1 MDSKNII
8 AAISLSTAVIV
19 LYSLFFAPEKPT
31 SNTNLA
37 EKNKIEETTDA
48 PSLDQKETL
57 IQISREDAL
66 KESKRVQFENES
78 VIGSISLKGA
88 AIDDLTFKNYNTVLE
103 SNEKITLLGP
113 RNIED
118 GYLIESGFVTSD
130 KNIDIP
136 NSETIWSI
144 DGNNKLTNQSP
155 IKLSWKNKQGITFE
169 KEISLDDKFLFT
181 IKQKVVNSTNNKYD
195 FYSYGQIIRN
205 KIPEGLS
212 NFYILHEGPIATLDD
227 ELIEEDY
234 DDIQEKKFT
243 RISKKGWLGVGDKYW
258 ITSLIPP
265 KGKEFKTTFD
275 YKKKFRANFIA
286 TEPIELKENA
296 IIEEELK
303 VIVAA
308 KRVDVIDGYADSLKI
323 DKFDLVIDWGF
334 LYFITKPL
342 FFGIDYFFKL
352 LGNYGLAIIAI
363 TICIRLTFFPLA
375 NFSFRSMAKM
385 KALQPE
391 MVRLKELHKNDKM
404 KLQQEMMALYKKE
417 KVNPMSGCLP
427 ILVQIPVFF
436 ALYKVLFVTIEMRQ
450 MPFYGWIQD
459 LSERDPTSIFNL
471 FGLLPYD
478 VPSFLVIGAWPVAMG
493 ASMWVQQKLNP
504 APTDA
509 MQAKIFAFFPL
520 FLTVILAPFPS
531 GLVIYWTVNN
541 ILTMAQQV
549 FIMKRTTVKTVT

>member
-1 MDSKNII
+1 MDSKNVI
-8 AAISLSTAVIV
+8 AAIALSSAVIV
-19 LYSLFFAPEKPT
+19 LYSLFFIPEKT
-31 SNTNLA
+31 DTNKILA
-37 EKNKIEETTDA
+37 EKNKIEQNTDT
-48 PSLDQKETL
+48 PSLDQKQT
-57 IQISREDAL
+57 IKQISREDAL
-66 KESKRVQFENES
+66 KQNKRILFENQS
-78 VIGSISLKGA
+78 IIGSISLKGA
-88 AIDDLTFKNYNTVLE
+88 TIDDLTFKNYNTTLE
-103 SNEKITLLGP
+103 NKEKVVLLGP
-113 RNIED
+113 RDTEN

-136 NSETIWSI
+136 NSDTIWSSV
-144 DGNNKLTNQSP
+144 GNNKLTNQSP
-155 IKLSWKNKQGITFE
+155 IKLSWTNNQGITFE
-169 KEISLDDKFLFT
+169 KEISLDDKYLFT
-181 IKQKVVNSTNNKYD
+181 IKQTVLNSTNNKYD

-205 KIPEGLS
+205 KIPEIS
-212 NFYILHEGPIATLDD
+212 NFYILHEGLIATLDD

-234 DDIQEKKFT
+234 DDIQEKKFSK
-243 RISKKGWLGVGDKYW
+243 ISQKGWLGIGDKYW

-265 KGKEFKTTFD
+265 RDKEFKTTFD

-286 TEPIELKENA
+286 TEPLELSSKSK
-296 IIEEELK
+296 IEEELL

-308 KRVDVIDGYADSLKI
+308 KRVDIIDGYAESLSI

-363 TICIRLTFFPLA
+363 TICIRLAFFPLA

-391 MVRLKELHKNDKM
+391 MVRLKELHKDDKM

-459 LSERDPTSIFNL
+459 LSERDPTSLFNL

-478 VPSFLVIGAWPVAMG
+478 VPSFLVIGVWPIAMG
-493 ASMWVQQKLNP
+493 VSMWVQQKLNP

-509 MQAKIFAFFPL
+509 MQAKIFMFFPL

-531 GLVIYWTVNN
+531 GLVIYWTINN

>member
-1 MDSKNII
+1 MDSKNVI
-8 AAISLSTAVIV
+8 AAIALSTAVIV
-19 LYSLFFAPEKPT
+19 LYSLFFIPEQTVK
-31 SNTNLA
+31 NQNNI
-37 EKNKIEETTDA
+37 EKNKIEQNSDT
-48 PSLDQKETL
+48 PSLEKKETV
-57 IQISREDAL
+57 IKISREDAL
-66 KESKRVQFENES
+66 KQSERIQFENES
-78 VIGSISLKGA
+78 IVGSISLKGA
-88 AIDDLTFKNYNTVLE
+88 AIDDLTFKNYNTSLE
-103 SNEKITLLGP
+103 SNERVTLLGP
-113 RNIED
+113 RNSEN

-136 NSETIWSI
+136 NSETLWTII
-144 DGNNKLTNQSP
+144 GNKKLTNQNP
-155 IKLSWKNKQGITFE
+155 IKLSWENKQGIKFE
-169 KEISLDDKFLFT
+169 KEISLDDKYLFT
-181 IKQKVVNSTNNKYD
+181 IKQSIMNLTDKNYD

-205 KIPEGLS
+205 KIPDIS
-212 NFYILHEGPIATLDD
+212 NFYILHEGLIATLDD

-243 RISKKGWLGVGDKYW
+243 RTSQKGWLGIGDKYW

-265 KGKEFKTTFD
+265 REKEFKTTFD
-275 YKKKFRANFIA
+275 YKNKFRANFIS
-286 TEPIELKENA
+286 TEPIELIGKGS
-296 IIEEELK
+296 IDEELQI
-303 VIVAA
+303 IVAA
-308 KRVDVIDGYADSLKI
+308 KRVDIIDGYADTLKI

-363 TICIRLTFFPLA
+363 TICIRLAFFPLA

-450 MPFYGWIQD
+450 MPFYGWIHD
-459 LSERDPTSIFNL
+459 LSERDPTSLFNL

-493 ASMWVQQKLNP
+493 VSMWIQQKLNP

-531 GLVIYWTVNN
+531 GLVIYWTINN

-549 FIMKRTTVKTVT
+549 FIMKRTTIKTTT

>member
-1 MDSKNII
+1 KNLIEKEKTEQ
-8 AAISLSTAVIV
+8 STD
-19 LYSLFFAPEKPT
+19 T
-31 SNTNLA
+31 
-37 EKNKIEETTDA
+37 
-48 PSLDQKETL
+48 PSLEQKDTFIE
-57 IQISREDAL
+57 ISRKDAL
-66 KESKRVQFENES
+66 IESERVEFENS
-78 VIGSISLKGA
+78 NVIGSISLKGA
-88 AIDDLTFKNYNTVLE
+88 AIDDLTFKNYNVELE
-103 SNEKITLLGP
+103 GDKKITLLGP
-113 RNIED
+113 KNIKE

-130 KNIDIP
+130 KNINIP
-136 NSETIWSI
+136 TSETIWSI
-144 DGNNKLTNQSP
+144 KGNKRLTENTP
-155 IKLSWKNKQGITFE
+155 VKLSWTNNQGITFE
-169 KEISLDDKFLFT
+169 KEISLDDKYLFSIRQRVINKT
-181 IKQKVVNSTNNKYD
+181 DEKYD

-205 KIPEGLS
+205 EIPDIIDFL
-212 NFYILHEGPIATLDD
+212 ILHEGLIATLDD

-243 RISKKGWLGVGDKYW
+243 KTAQKGWLGISDKYW

-265 KGKEFKTTFD
+265 QNKGFKTTFD
-275 YKKKFRANFIA
+275 YKDKFRANFIA
-286 TEPIELKENA
+286 TEPLKLGPNNS
-296 IIEEELK
+296 IEENLQI
-303 VIVAA
+303 IVAA
-308 KRVDVIDGYADSLKI
+308 KRVDVIDGYAKSLAI

-363 TICIRLTFFPLA
+363 TICIRLVFFPLA

-385 KALQPE
+385 KALTPE

-436 ALYKVLFVTIEMRQ
+436 ALYKVLFVTIEMRH
-450 MPFYGWIQD
+450 MPFYGWIHD

-478 VPSFLVIGAWPVAMG
+478 VPSFLMIGAWPVAMG
-493 ASMWVQQKLNP
+493 VSMWVQQKLNP
-504 APTDA
+504 APTDP
-509 MQAKIFAFFPL
+509 MQAKIFMFFPL

>member
-1 MDSKNII
+1 MDTKNVI
-8 AAISLSTAVIV
+8 AAITLSSAIII
-19 LYSLFFAPEKPT
+19 LWSLFMIPEQPQNNRQL
-31 SNTNLA
+31 S
-37 EKNKIEETTDA
+37 EKNKVEQNTDA
-48 PSLDQKETL
+48 PSLEQKETL
-57 IQISREDAL
+57 ITLSREDAL
-66 KESKRVQFENES
+66 NQSERIKFENNNI
-78 VIGSISLKGA
+78 VGSISLKGA
-88 AIDDLTFKNYNTVLE
+88 SIDDLTFKNY
-103 SNEKITLLGP
+103 KIELNNDERVTLLGP
-113 RNIED
+113 RNID
-118 GYLIESGFVTSD
+118 KGYLVESGFVTTD

-136 NSETIWSI
+136 NSDTIWSSVG
-144 DGNNKLTNQSP
+144 DNNLTDKNK
-155 IKLSWKNKQGITFE
+155 IKLSWTNNQGITFE
-169 KEISLDDKFLFT
+169 KEISLDDKYLFT
-181 IKQKVVNSTNNKYD
+181 IKQKVINGTSKKYD

-205 KIPEGLS
+205 KIPEDMTD
-212 NFYILHEGPIATLDD
+212 FYINHEGFVSSLDE

-234 DDIQEKKFT
+234 DDIQEKKF
-243 RISKKGWLGVGDKYW
+243 SKIAQNGWLGIGDKYW

-265 KGKEFKTTFD
+265 RNKEFKTTFD
-275 YKKKFRANFIA
+275 YKNKFRANFIA
-286 TEPIELKENA
+286 TEPLELKENSS
-296 IIEEELK
+296 IEEKLQI
-303 VIVAA
+303 IVAA
-308 KRVDVIDGYADSLKI
+308 KRVDVIDGYAEKLNI

-363 TICIRLTFFPLA
+363 TICIRLAFFPLA

-391 MVRLKELHKNDKM
+391 MVRLKELHKDDKM
-404 KLQQEMMALYKKE
+404 KLQQAMMALYKKE

-450 MPFYGWIQD
+450 MPFYGWIHD
-459 LSERDPTSIFNL
+459 LSERDPTSLFNL

-493 ASMWVQQKLNP
+493 VSMWVQQKLNP

-549 FIMKRTTVKTVT
+549 FIMKRTTVKTAT

>member
-1 MDSKNII
+1 MDTKNVI
-8 AAISLSTAVIV
+8 AAIALSSAVIV
-19 LYSLFFAPEKPT
+19 LYSLFFIPEQSSK
-31 SNTNLA
+31 NQNLA
-37 EKNKIEETTDA
+37 EKKKIEQNTDT
-48 PSLDQKETL
+48 PTLEQKENFET
-57 IQISREDAL
+57 ITREEAL
-66 KESKRVQFENES
+66 KQNKRIKFENEN
-78 VIGSISLKGA
+78 ITGSISLKGA
-88 AIDDLTFKNYNTVLE
+88 SIDDLTFKNYKVELND
-103 SNEKITLLGP
+103 EKRVTLLGP
-113 RNIED
+113 RNISE

-130 KNIDIP
+130 KNVDIP
-136 NSETIWSI
+136 NSETMWSI
-144 DGNNKLTNQSP
+144 TGNDKLTDKTP
-155 IKLSWKNKQGITFE
+155 IKLSWTNDQGIIFE
-169 KEISLDDKFLFT
+169 KEFFLDDKYLFT
-181 IKQKVVNSTNNKYD
+181 INQKIINQSDKKYD

-205 KIPEGLS
+205 QIPDITD
-212 NFYILHEGPIATLDD
+212 FYILHEGLIATLDD

-243 RISKKGWLGVGDKYW
+243 RIAQKGWLGIGDKYW
-258 ITSLIPP
+258 ISSLIPP
-265 KGKEFKTTFD
+265 KNKEFKTTFD
-275 YKKKFRANFIA
+275 YKNKFRANFIT
-286 TEPIELKENA
+286 TEPLALNENSS
-296 IIEEELK
+296 IQEKLQI
-303 VIVAA
+303 IVAA
-308 KRVDVIDGYADSLKI
+308 KRVDVIDGYAEELSI

-342 FFGIDYFFKL
+342 FYGIDYFFKL

-363 TICIRLTFFPLA
+363 TICIRLAFFPLA

-450 MPFYGWIQD
+450 MPFYGWIHD
-459 LSERDPTSIFNL
+459 LSERDPTSLFNL

-493 ASMWVQQKLNP
+493 VSMWIQQKLNP

-549 FIMKRTTVKTVT
+549 FIMRRTTVKTTT

>member
-1 MDSKNII
+1 MDSKNTI
-8 AAISLSTAVIV
+8 AAIALSSAVIV
-19 LYSLFFAPEKPT
+19 LYSLFFIPEKPEPKK
-31 SNTNLA
+31 NLV
-37 EKNKIEETTDA
+37 EKNKIEETTDT
-48 PSLDQKETL
+48 PSLDQKENL
-57 IQISREDAL
+57 IQVSREDAL
-66 KESKRVQFENES
+66 KESKRVQFENQS
-78 VIGSISLKGA
+78 IIGSISLKGA
-88 AIDDLTFKNYNTVLE
+88 AIDDLTFKDYNTTLK
-103 SNEKITLLGP
+103 SNEKVTLLGP

-118 GYLIESGFVTSD
+118 GYLIESGFVTSN

-136 NSETIWSI
+136 NSDSVWSVI
-144 DGNNKLTNQSP
+144 GNNKLTDQSP
-155 IKLSWKNKQGITFE
+155 VKLSWRNKQGITFE
-169 KEISLDDKFLFT
+169 KEISLDDRYLFS
-181 IKQKVVNSTNNKYD
+181 IKQSVINSTNNKYN

-205 KIPEGLS
+205 SIPEIS
-212 NFYILHEGPIATLDD
+212 NFYILHEGLIATLDD

-234 DDIQEKKFT
+234 DDIQEKKFSRT
-243 RISKKGWLGVGDKYW
+243 SQKGWLGIGDKYW

-265 KGKEFKTTFD
+265 KNKEFKTTFD

-286 TEPIELKENA
+286 TEPLELEGNSRVEEKLQ
-296 IIEEELK
+296 II
-303 VIVAA
+303 IAA
-308 KRVDVIDGYADSLKI
+308 KRVDIIDGYARTLDI

-363 TICIRLTFFPLA
+363 TICIRVVFFPLA

-450 MPFYGWIQD
+450 MPFYGWIKD
-459 LSERDPTSIFNL
+459 LSERDPTSLFNL

-493 ASMWVQQKLNP
+493 VSMWVQQKLNP
-504 APTDA
+504 APTDP
-509 MQAKIFAFFPL
+509 MQAKIFMFFPL

-531 GLVIYWTVNN
+531 GLVIYWTINN

-549 FIMKRTTVKTVT
+549 FIMKRTTIKTST

>member
-1 MDSKNII
+1 MDTKNVI
-8 AAISLSTAVIV
+8 AAISLSAAVIV
-19 LYSLFFAPEKPT
+19 LYSLFFLPDQQT
-31 SNTNLA
+31 NNQNLA
-37 EKNKIEETTDA
+37 EKKKIEQNTDT
-48 PSLDQKETL
+48 PSLDQKEKVKE
-57 IQISREDAL
+57 ISREEAL
-66 KESKRVQFENES
+66 SQSERIKFENQS
-78 VIGSISLKGA
+78 IVGSISLKGA
-88 AIDDLTFKNYNTVLE
+88 TIDDLTFKEYNVSLD
-103 SNEKITLLGP
+103 SDQKVILLSP
-113 RNIED
+113 RNTKE
-118 GYLIESGFVTSD
+118 GYLIESGFITTD

-136 NSETIWSI
+136 NSNSIWSVS
-144 DGNNKLTNQSP
+144 GNNKLTNQSP
-155 IKLSWKNKQGITFE
+155 IKLSWTNKQGITFE
-169 KEISLDDKFLFT
+169 KEIALDNKFLFT
-181 IKQKVVNSTNNKYD
+181 IKQKVINSTNKEYD
-195 FYSYGQIIRN
+195 FYSYGQIIR
-205 KIPEGLS
+205 KEIPDIS
-212 NFYILHEGPIATLDD
+212 NFYILHEGLIATLDE

-234 DDIQEKKFT
+234 DDIQEKKFSRT
-243 RISKKGWLGVGDKYW
+243 SQKGWLGISDKYW

-265 KGKEFKTTFD
+265 DGKEFKTTFD
-275 YKKKFRANFIA
+275 YKNKFRANFVA
-286 TEPIELKENA
+286 TEPILLTRNSSIEDEIQV
-296 IIEEELK
+296 II
-303 VIVAA
+303 AA
-308 KRVDVIDGYADSLKI
+308 KRVDVIDGYAEALNI
-323 DKFDLVIDWGF
+323 DKFDLAIDWGF

-342 FFGIDYFFKL
+342 FYGIDYFFKL

-363 TICIRLTFFPLA
+363 TICIRLAFFPLA

-450 MPFYGWIQD
+450 MPFYGWIHD
-459 LSERDPTSIFNL
+459 LSERDPTSLFNL

-493 ASMWVQQKLNP
+493 VSMWIQQKLNP

-509 MQAKIFAFFPL
+509 MQAKIFMFFPL

>member
-88 AIDDLTFKNYNTVLE
+88 AIDDLTFKNYNTELE

-144 DGNNKLTNQSP
+144 DGNNKLTDQSP

-286 TEPIELKENA
+286 TEPIELKENG